1 MKALELTVRP
11 ARSRVPGIRG
21 VHMTSP
27 RRRLLW
33 VAALATA
40 LLLQGTGSAGAHEHP
55 TPTERAA
62 PGVVYVEAGAEVEV
76 SLVEHLQSDP
86 GGVHIRII
94 QSTAEP
100 VLASASGF
108 VVDPTGS
115 VVTSGAI
122 TAFDAEKAAVYAINK
137 AFQARYGKEAPLT
150 GDAFTRQRIGDSANR
165 LQQRLEACYPPHT
178 TNDAGGC
185 VVRVTPTYTVY
196 PYVSSQEKYGQ
207 LEAELLPASTSDV
220 AVLQVRGASGMP
232 TVLLGE
238 STEGAAALA
247 ALGFGGIPGE
257 AHPQRT
263 INAHLAEAGGTVFK
277 TEDLDEKE
285 TKASVD
291 LATGLK
297 AGMRGGPLVAES
309 GRVVGFAVPEA
320 DSGPPPAAPGRL
332 VDAGTIRE
340 VLDQAGITPRQG
352 PVDTSFERASHA
364 FKNGGFAAAI
374 PNLEDT
380 LELFPGHALAAAN
393 LAEAEKNV
401 AAGTPGAAAPAEGS
415 TTATED
421 GAAFPWT
428 IVLSAVVAVLLIGAV
443 VLIALRRRGKA
454 AGPGGAARGGTPPP
468 RPVKPGTAKPA
479 TVRPGTAGRT
489 DGRPP
494 EGAPV
499 SPPRAATGLRERPK
513 VPAGLT
519 DVGAGT
525 VSVIETRASAPAGA
539 PSTAVPGQRAVD
551 AAGDGSPG
559 APRAFSPAAEDSQ
572 AFCTYCGAALGP
584 HHKFCGRCGRPV
596 G

>member
-1 MKALELTVRP
+1 
-11 ARSRVPGIRG
+11 
-21 VHMTSP
+21 MTSTCC
-27 RRRLLW
+27 RLSR
-33 VAALATA
+33 VAALTTALTTA
-40 LLLQGTGSAGAHEHP
+40 LLASGAGVAGAHEHP

-86 GGVHIRII
+86 GGVHIRIV

-108 VVDPTGS
+108 VVDPTGN

-122 TAFDAEKAAVYAINK
+122 TGFDAEKAAVYAINK
-137 AFQARYGKEAPLT
+137 AFQSRYGNQAPLD
-150 GDAFTRQRIGDSANR
+150 GDPFTRQRIGDPATDR

-196 PYVSSQEKYGQ
+196 PYVSDQDKYGH
-207 LEAELLPASTSDV
+207 LAAELLPASTSDV

-232 TVLLGE
+232 TVDLGE
-238 STEGAAALA
+238 STEGASALA

-257 AHPQRT
+257 EHPQQT
-263 INAHLAEAGGTVFK
+263 INAHLAEPGGTVFK

-291 LATGLK
+291 LAAGLQ
-297 AGMRGGPLVAES
+297 AGLRGGPLVAET
-309 GRVVGFAVPEA
+309 GRVVGFAVPDA

-340 VLDQAGITPRQG
+340 VLDAAGVTPRQG

-380 LELFPGHALAAAN
+380 LELFPGHALAGAN
-393 LAEAEKNV
+393 LAEAQRNV

-415 TTATED
+415 SAAPDAGATS
-421 GAAFPWT
+421 PWT
-428 IVLSAVVAVLLIGAV
+428 VVLSAVAAALLLGAIVLMV
-443 VLIALRRRGKA
+443 LRRRGKA
-454 AGPGGAARGGTPPP
+454 AGPAGAARSGTPSPG
-468 RPVKPGTAKPA
+468 PVRPGTAKPGTPRSGPA
-479 TVRPGTAGRT
+479 RPSEVTR
-489 DGRPP
+489 
-494 EGAPV
+494 GAP
-499 SPPRAATGLRERPK
+499 SRTATGVRERQK
-513 VPAGLT
+513 VPSGVTNAG
-519 DVGAGT
+519 A
-525 VSVIETRASAPAGA
+525 VSVIEAREAGPGGA
-539 PSTAVPGQRAVD
+539 RSGAVPGQRA
-551 AAGDGSPG
+551 AGAVGNGAESPSHAG
-559 APRAFSPAAEDSQ
+559 PPVAEDSQ
-572 AFCTYCGAALGP
+572 AFCTHFGAALGP
-584 HHKFCGRCGRPV
+584 HHKFCGRCGRPT